1 MTRPT
6 VTAALLAL
14 LVSTVPAGAQV
25 APATP
30 ASAPGDARWSPF
42 LGCWRAVDDPA
53 GVGARICVSPSNGG
67 ALVTTVVGGQRVST
81 DTRIADGTAHAVDA
95 DGCRGTETVRWSASG
110 HRLYRNAT
118 IACDGGAPRTLA
130 TASFFAAGPVWVDV
144 ETVEAEGTTNV
155 RVSRLVRAASQLL
168 PDGTTI
174 ARPAGAR
181 GPSAEAMASF
191 TVADVIELSQA
202 LPADGVQAAIAEAP
216 STYRL
221 NAKALVAMAEAG
233 VGDRVIDLMVGLT
246 YPARFEVRR
255 AASGGWGGGG
265 LGMTSMAD
273 PFFSPLIGPA
283 ALFNCYSSYGWA
295 AANYWGSCSGYD
307 PRLMTMFPGYYNGY
321 YGAFGPGWIVTQPG
335 IGVGGPTTPLEP
347 AAEGRLVNGRGYT
360 QVRPIETTS
369 GFNSDGSRNSGM
381 GSNGSSGNSGSSG
394 SSGSAGVS
402 GSGYSGGGGGGDR
415 MAVPRGPGGDR

>member
-6 VTAALLAL
+6 VTAALLTL
-14 LVSTVPAGAQV
+14 LVSIVPAAAQP
-25 APATP
+25 APAAPTP
-30 ASAPGDARWSPF
+30 ELSDARWSPF

-53 GVGARICVSPSNGG
+53 GVGARICVSPSRGG

-81 DTRIADGTAHAVDA
+81 DTRIADGTARAVAA

-118 IACDGGAPRTLA
+118 IACDGAAPRTLA

-155 RVSRLVRAASQLL
+155 RVNRLVRAASQLL
-168 PDGTTI
+168 PDGTTL

-181 GPSAEAMASF
+181 GPSVEAMAPF
-191 TVADVIELSQA
+191 TVADVIELSAA
-202 LPADGVQAAIAEAP
+202 LPADGVQAVISEAP
-216 STYRL
+216 SPYRL

-233 VGDRVIDLMVGLT
+233 VGDLVIDLMVGLT

-265 LGMTSMAD
+265 LGMASMAD
-273 PFFSPLIGPA
+273 PFFSPIIGPA
-283 ALFNCYSSYGWA
+283 ALFNCYSNYGWA
-295 AANYWGSCSGYD
+295 AANYWGNCAGYD
-307 PRLMTMFPGYYNGY
+307 PRMMTMFPGYYDGY
-321 YGAFGPGWIVTQPG
+321 FGAFGPGWIVTQPG
-335 IGVGGPTTPLEP
+335 MGAAGPTAPMESP
-347 AAEGRLVNGRGYT
+347 AEGRLVNGRGYT
-360 QVRPIETTS
+360 QVRPIEATS
-369 GFNSDGSRNSGM
+369 GFNSDGSRTSGM
-381 GSNGSSGNSGSSG
+381 GSSGDSG

-402 GSGYSGGGGGGDR
+402 GSGYSGGGGGGGDR